1 MSNLYR
7 LNLYLPIIITT
18 FIMSLFTVFAII
30 YIQEDSIH
38 KSKKNTHELFTKY
51 LNEKVDS
58 EAAVLG
64 EYIDFIQNINSV
76 TEQFKALDKKELNN
90 SIKEIYERLNKNVN
104 LTHMYFIKT
113 DGTVLLRV
121 HDYEKDSDII
131 DRTTFKKAQE
141 LQSIYYGLE
150 FGLKKNYT
158 LRVVKPLYID
168 GELIGYLEL
177 GKEIDKVISD
187 ISEFLKTHIYMAV
200 KKDIYKDAPTFVKD
214 ELKQKTETANHYI
227 TYNTFIVPHQIE
239 LILKDSIDFDDI
251 ELQEHEYFVSK
262 NKLSDVSGKD
272 LGYLVFL
279 SDVSLEHTIMYHSA
293 KSLAI
298 ILTVISSFLVIGA
311 YILIQKRERS
321 IYLLTSELNKQKE
334 ELSHFNAK
342 LQKLFD
348 MQKNIVIISDKKT
361 LLVANKA
368 MYEFFGFDNIES
380 FFKYHRCICERFIQN
395 NDFFHMGKVPKGENW
410 IEVIKNFPDNKRIVA
425 MLDSNLESHA
435 FSVSLNEFEEGSYI
449 ISFTDI
455 SDTMMEHKKL
465 QLKLTHDKLTNA
477 LNREFFDKNIN
488 LIIEEARPHKLGI
501 IICDIDH
508 FKNINDTYGHNRGD
522 VVLKTLVDTIH
533 TSIRQEDYLIRW
545 GGEEFIILMKI
556 DTLNSLE
563 KRIEYIRKQIEKQYF
578 DEVGNITA
586 SFGVTVYREN
596 EAIIESIERADKAL
610 YAAKQNGRN
619 RTKIF

>member
-1 MSNLYR
+1 MSHLYR
-7 LNLYLPIIITT
+7 LNLYLPIIVTT
-18 FIMSLFTVFAII
+18 FIMSLFTVIAII

-38 KSKKNTHELFTKY
+38 KSKKNTHQLFTKY

-64 EYIDFIQNINSV
+64 EYIDFIQNMDSV
-76 TEQFKALDKKELNN
+76 TEQFKALDKEGLNN

-104 LTHMYFIKT
+104 LTHMYFIKI

-121 HDYEKDSDII
+121 HDYEKDSDIV

-158 LRVVKPLYID
+158 LRVVKPVYID
-168 GELIGYLEL
+168 GKLIGYLEL
-177 GKEIDKVISD
+177 GKEIDKVIDD
-187 ISEFLKTHIYMAV
+187 ISEFLRTHIYMAV
-200 KKDIYKDAPTFVKD
+200 KKEIYKDAPTFVKE
-214 ELKQKTETANHYI
+214 ELKQKAETTNHYI
-227 TYNTFIVPHQIE
+227 AYNTFIVPQQIE
-239 LILKDSIDFDDI
+239 LILNDKIEFDDI
-251 ELQEHEYFVSK
+251 ELQDNEYFVSK
-262 NKLSDVSGKD
+262 NRLSDISGKD

-279 SDVSLEHTIMYHSA
+279 SDVSLEHIIMYHSA

-298 ILTVISSFLVIGA
+298 ILTVISSFLIIGA
-311 YILIQKRERS
+311 YILIQRRERS

-334 ELSHFNAK
+334 ELSHFNVK

-348 MQKNIVIISDKKT
+348 MQKNIVIISDKKN
-361 LLVANKA
+361 LIVANKA
-368 MYEFFGFDNIES
+368 MYEFFGFDNIED
-380 FFKYHRCICERFIQN
+380 FFKYHKCICERFIHN
-395 NDFFHMGKVPKGENW
+395 NDFFHLGKVPKGQNW
-410 IEVIKNFPDNKRIVA
+410 IEVIKNFPDNERIVV

-435 FSVSLNEFEEGSYI
+435 FSVSLNEFEAGSYI

-455 SDTMMEHKKL
+455 SNTMMEHKKL

-488 LIIEEARPHKLGI
+488 LIIEETSPHKLGI
-501 IICDIDH
+501 VICDIDH

-533 TSIRQEDYLIRW
+533 ASIRQEDYLIRW

-563 KRIEYIRKQIEKQYF
+563 KRIEYIRKQIEKHYF
-578 DEVGNITA
+578 DEVENITA
-586 SFGVTVYREN
+586 SFGVTVYRES

-619 RTKIF
+619 RTRIF